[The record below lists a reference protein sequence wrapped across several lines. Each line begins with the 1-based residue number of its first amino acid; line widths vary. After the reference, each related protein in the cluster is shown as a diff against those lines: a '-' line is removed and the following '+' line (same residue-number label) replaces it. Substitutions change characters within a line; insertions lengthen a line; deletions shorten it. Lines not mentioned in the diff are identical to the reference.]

1 MKNSERGSALI
12 LVLIA
17 VLILSL
23 IGLAGLEN
31 TSLETKTNRQF
42 LADKTALYTAESG
55 ISDGIRRIYN
65 EYYPPDIVFPKVPFG
80 QMSYRGGALNETPA
94 VPVKA
99 VKAFLGFKAPPPTG
113 MSIEMSSEMGATIV
127 LWDLTVSASVEGTPS
142 AGNKNLRSAR
152 KELQSIVAAFAPE
165 Y

>member
-17 VLILSL
+17 VLLLSL

-65 EYYPPDIVFPKVPFG
+65 EYYPPDIVFPAIPFG
-80 QMSYRGGALNETPA
+80 QMTYRGGELNVTSPALP
-94 VPVKA
+94 VP
-99 VKAFLGFKAPPPTG
+99 VKAFLGFNAPPPTG
-113 MSIEMSSEMGATIV
+113 MSIEECSETGATIV
-127 LWDLTVSASVEGTPS
+127 LWDLTVSAEGTTS

>member
-1 MKNSERGSALI
+1 MRNSERGSALI

-65 EYYPPDIVFPKVPFG
+65 EYYPPDIVFPAVYFG
-80 QMSYRGGALNETPA
+80 QMTYRGGELNVTSP
-94 VPVKA
+94 VP

-113 MSIEMSSEMGATIV
+113 MSTEMSSEMGATIV
-127 LWDLTVSASVEGTPS
+127 LWDLTVSAEGTPS

>member
-42 LADKTALYTAESG
+42 FADKTALYTAESG
-55 ISDGIRRIYN
+55 VSDGIRRIYD
-65 EYYPPDIVFPKVPFG
+65 EYYPPDIVFLTIPFG
-80 QMSYRGGALNETPA
+80 QMTYRGGALNETTP
-94 VPVKA
+94 VP
-99 VKAFLGFKAPPPTG
+99 VKAFLGFNAPPPTG
-113 MSIEMSSEMGATIV
+113 MSIEECSEIGATIV
-127 LWDLTVSASVEGTPS
+127 LWHLTVSAEGTPS

>member
-1 MKNSERGSALI
+1 MRNSERGSALI

-65 EYYPPDIVFPKVPFG
+65 EYYPPDIVFPAIPFG
-80 QMSYRGGALNETPA
+80 QMTYRGGELNVTSP
-94 VPVKA
+94 VP

-113 MSIEMSSEMGATIV
+113 MSTEMSSEMGATIV
-127 LWDLTVSASVEGTPS
+127 LWDLTVSAEGTPS